1 MLIIFDSNIK
11 VIMVKKFFLAF
22 SIFVVSILFAQKNN
36 DQQSVAEASEKLRLA
51 MISGDKAVLESLIL
65 PELTYGHS
73 GGHIDDAKEFVEK
86 LVSKKSNFLTIENTN
101 QNIQIVDKTAIVR
114 NHLFAKTADLGK
126 EPGEVSLDILYVWQ
140 KTKNGW
146 KLLAR
151 QAVKVEKKK

>member
-36 DQQSVAEASEKLRLA
+36 DQQSVAEVSEKLRLA

-86 LVSKKSNFLTIENTN
+86 LVS
-101 QNIQIVDKTAIVR
+101 
-114 NHLFAKTADLGK
+114 
-126 EPGEVSLDILYVWQ
+126 
-140 KTKNGW
+140 
-146 KLLAR
+146 
-151 QAVKVEKKK
+151 